1 MASINYKAEGIVTDI
16 QRFSVH
22 DGPGIRTIVF
32 LKGCPLSCF
41 WCCNPETQSKDPV
54 ILFQKDRCVRCGK
67 CVSVCRQHAPSLAL
81 EGRID
86 RDKCIGCGECASVCP
101 TGALVLKGDRMTVE
115 QVVRILKKDSII
127 YRKSKGGITLSGGEA
142 LVQWKYA
149 VELLKGCKAQGWH
162 TAIETTGFGSPEAIE
177 SVFTNIDLALM
188 DIKSMNPDVHKRVT
202 GVSPEIIH
210 RNARRIAE
218 LTQLIIRVPTIPTE
232 NATEKDFEQICA
244 FAKTLPGVDTI
255 HILPYHRL
263 GVNKYDLL
271 HKDYPMGH
279 EIDSLKPKD
288 VVRFQEI
295 VERNG
300 FHCLIGG

>member
-162 TAIETTGFGSPEAIE
+162 TLKLRKSRRWRDMSIEDRVRELNGGTYTKKSYSVEEVQSILGITRQTVYKLIKQGCFQAVMLETGYRI
-177 SVFTNIDLALM
+177 
-188 DIKSMNPDVHKRVT
+188 IKTSFDKWLDN
-202 GVSPEIIH
+202 E
-210 RNARRIAE
+210 
-218 LTQLIIRVPTIPTE
+218 
-232 NATEKDFEQICA
+232 
-244 FAKTLPGVDTI
+244 
-255 HILPYHRL
+255 
-263 GVNKYDLL
+263 
-271 HKDYPMGH
+271 
-279 EIDSLKPKD
+279 
-288 VVRFQEI
+288 
-295 VERNG
+295 
-300 FHCLIGG
+300 

>member
-1 MASINYKAEGIVTDI
+1 MASVNYKAEGIVTDI

-54 ILFQKDRCVRCGK
+54 ILFQKDRCIQCGK
-67 CVSVCRQHAPSLAL
+67 CVAVCRQHAPSLAL

-86 RDKCIGCGECASVCP
+86 RTRCIGCGECASVCP
-101 TGALVLKGDRMTVE
+101 TGALVLKGERMTVE
-115 QVVRILKKDSII
+115 QVVRVLKKDAII

-142 LVQWKYA
+142 LVQWRYA
-149 VELLKGCKAQGWH
+149 TELLKACKAQGWH
-162 TAIETTGFGSPEAIE
+162 TAIETTGFASEEAIE
-177 SVFTNIDLALM
+177 SVFPFIDIALL
-188 DIKSMNPDVHKRVT
+188 DIKSMDPVMHKKAT

-210 RNARRIAE
+210 KNAARIAR
-218 LTQLIIRVPTIPTE
+218 LCKVIIRVPTIPTV
-232 NATEKDFEQICA
+232 NATEEDFRKICS
-244 FAKTLPGVDTI
+244 FAKTLNGVDTI

-263 GVNKYDLL
+263 GVNKYNLL
-271 HKDYPMGH
+271 NKDYPMGH

-288 VVRFQEI
+288 VAGFQEI
-295 VERNG
+295 VEKNG